1 MNVIDAIKILDTS
14 APADRVMYRV
24 EWGRPPQHHQYGIVR
39 LHEETIQRLTRRSH
53 MIDPDPV
60 VSRNIIDVD
69 FGIDD
74 LIADDWLVISWDF
87 YWEGAD

>member
-53 MIDPDPV
+53 MID
-60 VSRNIIDVD
+60 VD